1 MAKSVISASVVKIVK
16 LALLCKLGTY
26 GRLVYMKIEL
36 YALHRTA
43 ILNFKI
49 AKIAKDADLF

>member
-43 ILNFKI
+43 VLPDVAIYRQTGDF
-49 AKIAKDADLF
+49 

>member
-36 YALHRTA
+36 YALRRTA
-43 ILNFKI
+43 VFDEKANGI
-49 AKIAKDADLF
+49 